1 MKRKLTKI
9 VVPTF
14 MLLVLA
20 LVLTSVAS
28 PPKKGGYDWLKARL
42 EVTKS
47 YTIEVLQAMP
57 DKDYDFKPDAEQRTF
72 KAQAYHIAYSIDY
85 FESALSNPQ
94 AAWNPGDENS
104 KSKEELI
111 QWANGKFDAIN
122 KTILE
127 SDANDARTAGII
139 SYLDHNA
146 HHRGQII
153 TYLRLKGIK
162 PPNYK

>member
-1 MKRKLTKI
+1 MTRKLTKI
-9 VVPTF
+9 AAPIF

>member
-9 VVPTF
+9 AFATF
-14 MLLVLA
+14 TLSALA
-20 LVLTSVAS
+20 IVLTSVAS
-28 PPKKGGYDWLKARL
+28 PSKKGGYDWLKARL

-57 DKDYDFKPDAEQRTF
+57 DKDYDFKPDAEQRSF

-85 FESALSNPQ
+85 FERALSNPQ

-111 QWANGKFDAIN
+111 KWASEKFDSIN
-122 KTILE
+122 KVILE
-127 SDANDARTAGII
+127 SDANDAKTALLI

-153 TYLRLKGIK
+153 TYLRLKGIR
-162 PPNYK
+162 PPAYK

>member
-9 VVPTF
+9 AFAAFT
-14 MLLVLA
+14 LSALA
-20 LVLTSVAS
+20 LVLTSAAS
-28 PPKKGGYDWLKARL
+28 APKKGDYDWLKARL

-57 DKDYDFKPDAEQRTF
+57 EKDYDFKPDADQRTF

-85 FESALSNPQ
+85 FERALSNPQ

-111 QWANGKFDAIN
+111 KWTIEKFDAIN
-122 KTILE
+122 KMILE
-127 SDANDARTAGII
+127 SDASDARTAGII

>member
-9 VVPTF
+9 TAPTF
-14 MLLVLA
+14 MLSVLA